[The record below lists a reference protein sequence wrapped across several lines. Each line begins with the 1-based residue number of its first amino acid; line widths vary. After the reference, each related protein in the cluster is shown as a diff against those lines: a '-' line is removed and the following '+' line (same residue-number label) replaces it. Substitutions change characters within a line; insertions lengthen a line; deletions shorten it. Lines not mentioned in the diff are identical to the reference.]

1 MTRRAALLFPGI
13 FQPLAK
19 SFLEGTELESSELE
33 RFESIV
39 LPHLD
44 AAFTLARYLTDD
56 AQDAQDVVQEASLRA
71 LKYFG
76 GFRGPDLAARAWFLT
91 IVRNA
96 ARTWRRGRKL
106 DFATT
111 AFDEDQHSEGLAD
124 DDPAVRFDQ
133 EETRERLREA
143 LRLLPDEFRE
153 VIVLREVQDL
163 SYKEISEVLGVPE
176 GTVMSRLSRAR
187 GRLKRALIRGGKER
201 VV

>member
-1 MTRRAALLFPGI
+1 M
-13 FQPLAK
+13 
-19 SFLEGTELESSELE
+19 ESSELE
-33 RFESIV
+33 RFERIV

-44 AAFTLARYLTDD
+44 VAYTLARYLTGD

-76 GFRGPDLAARAWFLT
+76 GFRGADLAARAWFLA

-96 ARTWRRGRKL
+96 ARTWRQGGKL

-111 AFDEDQHSEGLAD
+111 VFDEDQHSEGIAD
-124 DDPAVRFDQ
+124 DDPAVRFDR
-133 EETRERLREA
+133 EETRARLREA
-143 LRLLPDEFRE
+143 LALLPDEFRE
-153 VIVLREVQDL
+153 VIVLREVQEL
-163 SYKEISEVLGVPE
+163 SYKEIGEVLGVPE

-187 GRLKRALIRGGKER
+187 ARLKHVLVRGRPER